1 MNQNY
6 SSRKRKIYNDY
17 SSVPYEKL
25 LEIVKNSKDY
35 NGDVIVVIKDILRER
50 GASIP
55 NEVNKDY
62 VFSPSA
68 STYQQENNYKP
79 EDSTAGTGS
88 LIEKL
93 KAKEPDEI
101 ISTITR
107 YSEFLPEAVE
117 AALIVAV
124 DKGLISFDLRNNLS
138 EQITSNRSRHWVRDG
153 RYEWEKNNAFIELVN
168 GYSDDD
174 IYRILEEPSGIVI
187 DVYHAVLVTAL
198 KRELISQTDF
208 TNYFENAKKAIRGD
222 REIEDDE
229 FKDLI
234 KETPLER
241 LFDDKIDLESERE
254 KFWKCPKCGESV
266 LMDLT
271 VCWNC
276 ETTMPVNIVHP
287 GTEEITKE
295 IIEEGKP
302 GIKPFLLI
310 GIAFIVIIAGVII
323 RGSIHGDSPGTSL
336 LIFFI
341 IMVVVILS
349 NLIFKKRVSQTIDK

>member
-17 SSVPYEKL
+17 SSVPYERL
-25 LEIVKNSKDY
+25 IEIVKNSKDY
-35 NGDVIVVIKDILRER
+35 NRDVIEVIKDILRER

-62 VFSPSA
+62 AFTPSA
-68 STYQQENNYKP
+68 SSYQQDNNYKP
-79 EDSTAGTGS
+79 ENSSMGIGS
-88 LIEKL
+88 LAEKL
-93 KAKEPDEI
+93 RAKEPEEI

-107 YSEFLPEAVE
+107 YSEFLPEAVQ

-124 DKGLISFDLRNNLS
+124 DKGLISFDLRNSLS
-138 EQITSNRSRHWVRDG
+138 EQITSNRSRHWDRDG
-153 RYEWEKNNAFIELVN
+153 RYEWEKNNAFIELVK

-174 IYRILEEPSGIVI
+174 IYRIIEEPSGIVI

-198 KRELISQTDF
+198 KRELISAPDF
-208 TNYFENAKKAIRGD
+208 TNYFENAKKALRGD
-222 REIEDDE
+222 DEIEDDE

-241 LFDDKIDLESERE
+241 LFDDKIDLESEKE
-254 KFWKCPKCGESV
+254 KFWKCPKCGEAV
-266 LMDLT
+266 LMDIT

-287 GTEEITKE
+287 STEEITKE
-295 IIEEGKP
+295 LIEESKP
-302 GIKPFLLI
+302 GIRTYLLI
-310 GIAFIVIIAGVII
+310 GLGFVLMIGGVILRGYI
-323 RGSIHGDSPGTSL
+323 RGRSFTESL
-336 LIFFI
+336 LIFLI
-341 IMVVVILS
+341 IMVIVILYTV
-349 NLIFKKRVSQTIDK
+349 IFKKKR